1 MIVLFQQVVLAE
13 FSVMGFT
20 HKHNVLAFVRAVMHL
35 CTYQWLHHLS
45 YSTAEAELQQSQT

>member
-45 YSTAEAELQQSQT
+45 YSTAEPELQQSQT